1 MTKSGFKSVDH
12 YLASHPMETQ
22 VVLQRVRQILGKAV
36 PGAKEVI
43 SYQIAALEKDG
54 TCVVYFAGWKK
65 HYSLYPVGA
74 SVAAAFKAE
83 LAPYERSKGTVRFPL
98 SEPVPVKL
106 IAGIAKALA
115 KEASARVMAK
125 RAKAM
130 ARTKAKTKA
139 TGAKARAKTPKA
151 KATAKKR

>member
-1 MTKSGFKSVDH
+1 MTKSGFQSVDH
-12 YLASHPMETQ
+12 YIASHPVETQ

-36 PGAKEVI
+36 RGAEEVI
-43 SYQIAALEKDG
+43 SYQIAALKKDG
-54 TCVVYFAGWKK
+54 ECVVYFAGWKK

-74 SVAAAFKAE
+74 SVGAAFKAE
-83 LAPYERSKGTVRFPL
+83 LTPYERSKGTVRFPL

-115 KEASARVMAK
+115 KEARARAMAK

-130 ARTKAKTKA
+130 AKRNVKAKTK
-139 TGAKARAKTPKA
+139 TKA

>member
-36 PGAKEVI
+36 PGAEEVI
-43 SYQIAALEKDG
+43 SYQIAALKKDG
-54 TCVVYFAGWKK
+54 TYVVYFAGWKK

-74 SVAAAFKAE
+74 SVGAAFKAE

-98 SEPVPVKL
+98 SEPVPAKL

-115 KEASARVMAK
+115 KEASARAMAK
-125 RAKAM
+125 RA
-130 ARTKAKTKA
+130 RGKTKA
-139 TGAKARAKTPKA
+139 RANAKATVKARAK
-151 KATAKKR
+151 KR